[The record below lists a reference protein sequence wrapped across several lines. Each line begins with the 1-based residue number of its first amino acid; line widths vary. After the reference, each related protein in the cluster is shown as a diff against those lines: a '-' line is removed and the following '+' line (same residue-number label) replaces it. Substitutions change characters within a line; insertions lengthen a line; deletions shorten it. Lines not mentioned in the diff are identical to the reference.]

1 MKRSVALVLTVAI
14 SFSAYNV
21 AFADKLQDAQKELN
35 KSSDTINNNKNKIND
50 ISKAQQE
57 TQKQIETFDSQITEV
72 SKDLSTIT
80 TQMETLNTS
89 IADTQSQV
97 DGLIVKIAAEEELYG
112 ERLRAMYKQGN
123 TAYLSVLLGA
133 TDFSDLL
140 SRIDM
145 IQKIM
150 EFDKN
155 LIKDTNKD
163 KSNIELKK
171 AELEKQK
178 VNILSLKQ
186 QSDVKMD
193 NLQSKS
199 SQKTTL
205 MKSLSKDKDF
215 YLKQQKAEE
224 EQSKIIKN
232 TIVKIQEEARIKAA
246 EARKKAEEEAA
257 KNKQPVKNNTG
268 IVDGSVKHSGNLY
281 CVTGKAYEVT
291 SPYGYRIH
299 PIFNTK
305 IFHSGMDLG
314 VPTGT
319 KVYALTDGLVIYSSN
334 MSGYGNVVMIDHG
347 KYTSLYAHNSSLV
360 VSVGQTVKGGQLIS
374 YSGNTGNST
383 GPHLHFE
390 IRLPSGDTTDPSAY
404 YVR

>member
-1 MKRSVALVLTVAI
+1 MKKSVALVLTVVI

-21 AFADKLQDAQKELN
+21 TFADKLQDAQKELN

-50 ISKAQQE
+50 ITKTQQE
-57 TQKQIETFDSQITEV
+57 TQKQIDTFDSQITEV
-72 SKDLSTIT
+72 SNELSIIT
-80 TQMETLNTS
+80 TQIQDLNTS
-89 IADTQSQV
+89 ITDTQSQV
-97 DGLIVKIAAEEELYG
+97 DALTVKIAAEEELYG

-123 TAYLSVLLGA
+123 TPYLSVLLGA
-133 TDFSDLL
+133 SDFSDLL

-163 KSNIELKK
+163 KSSIELKK

-178 VNILSLKQ
+178 VNILSLKE
-186 QSDVKMD
+186 QSDAQMSD
-193 NLQSKS
+193 LQSKS

-224 EQSKIIKN
+224 DQSKIIKN
-232 TIVKIQEEARIKAA
+232 TIAKLQE

-268 IVDGSVKHSGNLY
+268 TVDSTVTHRGNLY
-281 CVTGKAYEVT
+281 SVTGKAYEVT

-299 PIFNTK
+299 PIFHTK

-314 VPTGT
+314 VPAGT
-319 KVYALTDGLVIYSSN
+319 KIYALTDGLVIYSGN

-347 KYTSLYAHNSSLV
+347 NYTSLYAHNSSLV
-360 VSVGQTVKGGQLIS
+360 VNVGQTVKGGQLIS
-374 YSGNTGNST
+374 YSGSTGNST

-390 IRLPSGDTTDPSAY
+390 IRLPSGDTTDPSPY
-404 YVR
+404 YIK